1 MREPPPDYERSH
13 RGRDQERGEERARNC
28 DAQGREDRGDGEHGL
43 HERRRAPL
51 APEHRL
57 TRGQLVPT
65 IGIRCDHSLQDDAS
79 PGICQ
84 GGKSAIVCVRSRLVK
99 ICVVGGGSTYTP
111 ELVDGILRRRDRLP
125 ASELVLLDPNHERLE
140 IVGRF
145 ARRMCEA
152 SGSDLQVR
160 WTADAADALAGSE
173 FVVTQLRVGGQEARH
188 RDELAG
194 RAFGLIGQETTGIGG
209 FAKALRT
216 IPVMLAIAREVER
229 SAPGATLV
237 NFTNPAGL
245 ITELLRRHTSL
256 RVVGSAMCRGTCRSR
271 SRTRSAASSRM
282 STSTM
287 SGSTTCPGPAASG

>member
-1 MREPPPDYERSH
+1 
-13 RGRDQERGEERARNC
+13 
-28 DAQGREDRGDGEHGL
+28 
-43 HERRRAPL
+43 
-51 APEHRL
+51 
-57 TRGQLVPT
+57 
-65 IGIRCDHSLQDDAS
+65 
-79 PGICQ
+79 
-84 GGKSAIVCVRSRLVK
+84 VK

-125 ASELVLLDPNHERLE
+125 ASELVLLDPDHERLE

-152 SGSDLQVR
+152 SGSDLHVR
-160 WTADAADALAGSE
+160 WTADAADALADSA

-216 IPVMLAIAREVER
+216 IPVMLAIARQVER

-256 RVVGSAMCRGTCRSR
+256 RVVGLCNVPWNMQIEVANATPSR
-271 SRTRSAASSRM
+271 RRR
-282 STSTM
+282 
-287 SGSTTCPGPAASG
+287 